1 MEEVNSEKGLRD
13 SDMRKSPSV
22 FSLYIGDEEEGI

>member
-13 SDMRKSPSV
+13 LDTRKPPSV
-22 FSLYIGDEEEGI
+22 FSLYIVNKEKGM